1 LDPAGQAVVGA
12 GRLTKIEYD
21 YIPELHYFKSTRQR
35 VRSIDLKIIGKRI
48 GYIAGA
54 GDKIPEALARMGYE
68 VVQLGEAELSKLNL
82 TEFDAIVTGVRAY
95 NTHGWLNDAYEKLMS
110 YVQEG
115 GNLIVQYNTSNQ
127 IGPVRAKIGPFP
139 FQITRNR
146 VTDEQGPVIFL
157 QPDHPVFNQP
167 NKLVPTDF
175 EGWVQERS
183 IYHAAD
189 TTGRFQK
196 LLSMADPGER
206 SDDGS
211 LMIASY
217 GKGWFTYT
225 GLSLFRQLPAGVT
238 GAYRLLA
245 NLIALNAKQD
255 Q

>member
-1 LDPAGQAVVGA
+1 MLVGPGDYQFQALDPAGQAVVGA

-146 VTDEQGPVIFL
+146 VTDEQGPVIFYSPIIRYSINRINWC
-157 QPDHPVFNQP
+157 QPILRAGCKSD
-167 NKLVPTDF
+167 
-175 EGWVQERS
+175 RS
-183 IYHAAD
+183 ITRPIPLVVFKSFFPWPIQAS
-189 TTGRFQK
+189 GP
-196 LLSMADPGER
+196 MMDP
-206 SDDGS
+206 
-211 LMIASY
+211 
-217 GKGWFTYT
+217 
-225 GLSLFRQLPAGVT
+225 
-238 GAYRLLA
+238 
-245 NLIALNAKQD
+245 
-255 Q
+255 